1 MVELKNIMY
10 KKIKITMVLSI
21 LLLSSLFIPSILATA
36 WWDKNWSYKI
46 KITVDETK
54 VDADLTDFPVMVYL
68 NSSRIDWSHVQ
79 DDLDDLRFLDS
90 TESTI
95 LKAELEKYEVNN
107 KAWIWVK
114 IPTIN
119 NAVDTDIYMYYG
131 NTGAVS
137 AWNAEN
143 VWESSA
149 VMVQH
154 MYDNPDTSHVMDS
167 TSYSNDGTKK
177 GANEPIETASG
188 KIGSALNFDGG
199 NDYIACGNSVSL
211 NPLTAQTVEMWL
223 KPNVGYGEI
232 YPRLISHNDYIRH
245 YSYINPATGNLV
257 VIFYTS
263 GGVASVDSNSGIS
276 VNVWN
281 FIVYSYN
288 GDYIRVYINGVLVKT
303 SSKVSGNIISA
314 NSNLLIGNNPSMERT
329 YNGIIDE
336 FRIYNTAKSAEWTK
350 ADYNNGADTLLGYS
364 TIKSS
369 VSSLSAGLFIGLF
382 ILFMVGVLILALVK
396 RR

>member
-1 MVELKNIMY
+1 LVELKNIMY
-10 KKIKITMVLSI
+10 RKIKITMVLSM
-21 LLLSSLFIPSILATA
+21 LLLSSLFIPPILATA

-90 TESTI
+90 TETSV
-95 LKAELEKYEVNN
+95 LKAELEKYVAND

-119 NAVDTDIYMYYG
+119 NAVDTYIYMYYG

-137 AWNAEN
+137 AWDAEN

-154 MYDNPDTSHVMDS
+154 MYDNPDTSHIVDS

-177 GANEPIETASG
+177 GANEPIETSSG
-188 KIGSALNFDGG
+188 KIDSAQIIDAID
-199 NDYIACGNSVSL
+199 DYIKILNSASLQISGDITISFWIKANTIAGGTHSIIEKAWNYEFKVMQSGTIIRWEGGLPYQVYTVVSGM
-211 NPLTAQTVEMWL
+211 TVGVWYYISITRVVSTTTL
-223 KPNVGYGEI
+223 QGYKNSIAGT
-232 YPRLISHNDYIRH
+232 PR
-245 YSYINPATGNLV
+245 T
-257 VIFYTS
+257 YTNTP
-263 GGVASVDSNSGIS
+263 GTSNQ
-276 VNVWN
+276 
-281 FIVYSYN
+281 
-288 GDYIRVYINGVLVKT
+288 DVYIGREDGLYYPLNGYL
-303 SSKVSGNIISA
+303 
-314 NSNLLIGNNPSMERT
+314 
-329 YNGIIDE
+329 DE
-336 FRIYNTAKSAEWTK
+336 IRIYNVAKSAEWIK
-350 ADYNNGADTLLGYS
+350 ADYNSGADTLLKYS